1 MKAAAR
7 KVRQGSQRLLV
18 HLLNSVLVVIV
29 MIGIPAVTSL
39 RLGGIRLNSN
49 PKLQMLTLGGLAL
62 ASAANLAGALLL
74 RGDKKTRRACGA
86 WALLFGIILAAEF
99 LYVRGFIRFGWL
111 KEILL
116 WLQQR
121 F

>member
-1 MKAAAR
+1 MKAAR
-7 KVRQGSQRLLV
+7 NVRQGTQRLFV
-18 HLLNSVLVVIV
+18 HLVNSALMVIIL
-29 MIGIPAVTSL
+29 IGIPAITSL
-39 RLGGIRLNSN
+39 RFGSIRLNSN

-62 ASAANLAGALLL
+62 ASAGNLIGALFLTV
-74 RGDKKTRRACGA
+74 DKKTRRACGA

-111 KEILL
+111 KEFLL
-116 WLQQR
+116 WIQET